1 MDYYDLIEDSLS
13 YIEEHLDKTLDLECV
28 SNKLNV
34 SRFYFHRIFSAVMGT
49 SLNHYILSRRLNASL
64 QMILKENVS
73 LTDIAY
79 ALGFGTQASFTRA
92 FKRHYG
98 YPPSHA
104 RLKSINSEPIDIP
117 QVIRRPFK
125 NLNGTI
131 VTEFNIAAFEGI
143 SLLGLAFEIDL
154 SSDDY
159 KTQIRSYVKELI
171 DAANLPITTKSY
183 LVYSNCQPN
192 SSKFRAL
199 FGVPINLFS
208 PDQIQ
213 QLQHRL
219 SNLYP
224 AKLPSMYCA
233 RFVYAGDLLDIG
245 DVFKTDFAKTA
256 HISRLE
262 IPETDIELIQEFE
275 TITHIMSHYHI
286 LVPIKEDTL

>member
-1 MDYYDLIEDSLS
+1 MDYYDLVEDSLS
-13 YIEEHLDKTLDLECV
+13 YIEENLDKPLDLESV

-64 QMILKENVS
+64 QMILKENDS

-92 FKRHYG
+92 FKRYYG

-104 RLKSINSEPIDIP
+104 RLKSISFQPMDIP
-117 QVIRRPFK
+117 QIIRRPFK
-125 NLNGTI
+125 NLNGTLI
-131 VTEFNIAAFEGI
+131 TEFNIAAFEGI

-159 KTQIRSYVKELI
+159 KTKIRSYVKELI
-171 DAANLPITTKSY
+171 HATSMPITTKSY

-192 SSKFRAL
+192 SSKFRVL
-199 FGVPINLFS
+199 FGIPIDLFN

-213 QLQHRL
+213 QLKRRF
-219 SNLYP
+219 SNIHP
-224 AKLPSMYCA
+224 AKLPRMYCA
-233 RFVYAGDLLDIG
+233 RFVYAGDLLEIG

-256 HISRLE
+256 RISRLE

-275 TITHIMSHYHI
+275 TIAHIMNHYHI